1 MKIIVGVCFIL
12 LALYL
17 HYTINDMV
25 YKKSKKPVYDGRII
39 ITKDEMDI
47 TRYSLLLDEDLDT
60 LEHKKTI
67 TFVVTRGEA
76 VVE

>member
-1 MKIIVGVCFIL
+1 MQDLFVGIFGVIL
-12 LALYL
+12 ILIGISSFL
-17 HYTINDMV
+17 H
-25 YKKSKKPVYDGRII
+25 KSKKPVYDGRII

-47 TRYSLLLDEDLDT
+47 TRYSLLLDEDLDI

-67 TFVVTRGEA
+67 TFVVSRGEA